1 MAAEE
6 KGAVAKLTAEGEDVR
21 LRRMKMTK
29 NCRREREAASNV
41 GKMKCECR
49 CHCEKEKR
57 LKLFVRLSCEGHG

>member
-21 LRRMKMTK
+21 LRKMKMTK
-29 NCRREREAASNV
+29 NWRREREVASKV

-49 CHCEKEKR
+49 CHCKKEKR
-57 LKLFVRLSCEGHG
+57 LKLCVRMSCEGHG

>member
-21 LRRMKMTK
+21 LRKMKMTK
-29 NCRREREAASNV
+29 NWRREREVASKV

-49 CHCEKEKR
+49 CHC
-57 LKLFVRLSCEGHG
+57 